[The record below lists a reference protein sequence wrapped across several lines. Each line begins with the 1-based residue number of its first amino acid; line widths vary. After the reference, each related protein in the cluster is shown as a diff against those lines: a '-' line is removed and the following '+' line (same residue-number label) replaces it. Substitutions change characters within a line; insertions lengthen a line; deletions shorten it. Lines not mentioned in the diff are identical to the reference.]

1 MILLQI
7 GFYAYTLPVKV
18 EMRCVAW
25 FLKANKCKCF
35 SSIKLVSFYGN
46 WYCHVTCRQTL
57 VNRRNLYF
65 LTIKQENQ
73 IHRKISQLCHYIV
86 SVWKTSV
93 VHMEG
98 QLYSRWR
105 FKPIECLFAG
115 ILSNYWM
122 RRSSADQGGCY
133 TPRPKTKVDNTLK
146 IFSNS

>member
-1 MILLQI
+1 MI
-7 GFYAYTLPVKV
+7 
-18 EMRCVAW
+18 CVAW

-122 RRSSADQGGCY
+122 RLSSADQGGCY

-146 IFSNS
+146 IFSKKRRKWALCFSAH